1 MRLLRQI
8 NRCPTIP
15 TIVHRRTPV
24 FQQLRHASIY
34 KEALNN
40 PKRFTPASIAPRGER
55 RMEEANFTVLNS
67 ERETLRSATA
77 TSKEKANALRR
88 IKLFKTVYNR
98 LRREQRLAENEV
110 LQRDMVKKETA
121 RRKRLQKMM
130 GYRQDAKIE
139 AIILKKMSSRGRVLR
154 LRKLPIRSKQPPA
167 YRKLMDSLNRVRYGA
182 LYNAYLKWSRNKIR
196 KNEIPS
202 FNTFRYKP
210 STSAELEA
218 QRERQA
224 QVLLQPLPSSR
235 FLLYRERFR
244 SVVPVDECL
253 YPTSIVT
260 HRKLM
265 QWPVER
271 SPYQMARKIHIP
283 PPARLPDLTNATAYE
298 NGDAAEPEVGKLTK
312 FEEATVTKSPA
323 LVALHARL
331 CLSKNFPL
339 TTLARALNCESSSLA
354 KIYPNNSSLAALGKE
369 FLELYILE
377 FIICKY
383 PRLPKEVMNEARW
396 AYVGEDAL
404 ASIGHH
410 WGVNREKP
418 SVAAPSKRS
427 VPKTRRSEND
437 GNEPEFNVA
446 TSLELPEDFGML
458 KYGRLVVRRVNGLT
472 EYAEV
477 DEYGNQ
483 NEYTGFQRY
492 SDAMSSFV
500 RAIVGGISIHDGESA
515 AKKFIRDHVLSRKV
529 DVSSLFNIVQP
540 TRELSRLCARE
551 NLAPPI
557 SRMIAET
564 GRLSRGPMF
573 VVGVYSG
580 SNVLGTG
587 EGSSIKEADTRA
599 AINALK
605 SWYLYSPRVVTLPSD
620 IKSGDEY
627 FKPLYID
634 PGQVLV

>member
-1 MRLLRQI
+1 MRIFRQI
-8 NRCPTIP
+8 NRCPIIP

-24 FQQLRHASIY
+24 FQQLRLASIY
-34 KEALNN
+34 KQALNN
-40 PKRFTPASIAPRGER
+40 PKRFVPPSIAPRGER
-55 RMEEANFTVLNS
+55 RMEEANFQVLNS
-67 ERETLRSATA
+67 ERETLRSPTA
-77 TSKEKANALRR
+77 TGYRKGNALRR
-88 IKLFKTVYNR
+88 IKLFKILYNR
-98 LRREQRLAENEV
+98 LRRQQRLAENEV
-110 LQRDMVKKETA
+110 VQREMVKHETE
-121 RRKRLQKMM
+121 RRRRLQKVM
-130 GYRQDAKIE
+130 GYRQDARIE

-167 YRKLMDSLNRVRYGA
+167 YRKLMDSLNRVRYEA
-182 LYNAYLKWSRNKIR
+182 LYNAYLKWSRSKIR

-202 FNTFRYKP
+202 FNAFRYKP
-210 STSAELEA
+210 STPAEAEA
-218 QRERQA
+218 QRARQA

-244 SVVPVDECL
+244 SPVPVDECL

-260 HRKLM
+260 HRKLL
-265 QWPVER
+265 QLPVER
-271 SPYQMARKIHIP
+271 TAYQLTRKIHVP
-283 PPARLPDLTNATAYE
+283 PPARLPDLTNATAE
-298 NGDAAEPEVGKLTK
+298 NRGAHLSEDGKIIKL
-312 FEEATVTKSPA
+312 EEATVAKSSA
-323 LVALHARL
+323 LVALHTRL
-331 CLSKNFPL
+331 GLSKNFPL

-354 KIYPNNSSLAALGKE
+354 KVYPSNGSLAALGKE
-369 FLELYILE
+369 FLELYVLE
-377 FIICKY
+377 FIVCKY
-383 PRLPKEVMNEARW
+383 PRLPKEVMQEARW

-410 WGVNREKP
+410 WGVSREKP
-418 SVAAPSKRS
+418 SVAAPAKRS
-427 VPKTRRSEND
+427 VTKRNSGDKVEDVGFT
-437 GNEPEFNVA
+437 VA
-446 TSLELPEDFGML
+446 TSLELPEGFGML

-483 NEYTGFQRY
+483 GEYTGFQRY

-500 RAIVGGISIHDGESA
+500 KAVVGGVYIHDGESA
-515 AKKFIRDHVLSRKV
+515 AKKFIRDHILSRKV
-529 DVSSLFNIVQP
+529 DIGSLFKIVQP

-551 NLAPPI
+551 KLAPPI

-587 EGSSIKEADTRA
+587 EGTSIKEAETGA

-605 SWYLYSPRVVTLPSD
+605 GWYLYSPSVVTFPSD
-620 IKSGDEY
+620 IKSEDDY

>member
-1 MRLLRQI
+1 MRVLRQI
-8 NRCPTIP
+8 SRCQMIP
-15 TIVHRRTPV
+15 TVLHRRTPV

-34 KEALNN
+34 KQALSN
-40 PKRFTPASIAPRGER
+40 PKRFTPSIAPRGER
-55 RMEEANFTVLNS
+55 RMEEANFQVMNS
-67 ERETLRSATA
+67 ERETLRSQTA
-77 TSKEKANALRR
+77 TGYQKGNALRR
-88 IKLFKTVYNR
+88 IKLFKLVYNR
-98 LRREQRLAENEV
+98 LRQQQRIAEDEIVQREVAKKEAARRQRL
-110 LQRDMVKKETA
+110 QRV
-121 RRKRLQKMM
+121 M
-130 GYRQDAKIE
+130 GYRRDARVE

-167 YRKLMDSLNRVRYGA
+167 YRKLMDSLNRLRYEA
-182 LYNAYLKWSRNKIR
+182 LYNAYVKWARDRIR
-196 KNEIPS
+196 KNEVPS
-202 FNTFRYKP
+202 FNAFRYKP
-210 STSAELEA
+210 TTPAEVEA
-218 QRERQA
+218 QRAREAQA
-224 QVLLQPLPSSR
+224 LLQPLPSSR

-244 SVVPVDECL
+244 SAVPVDECL

-260 HRKLM
+260 HRKLV
-265 QWPVER
+265 QLPVER
-271 SPYQMARKIHIP
+271 TPYQLARKIHIP
-283 PPARLPDLTNATAYE
+283 PPARLPELTNATSE
-298 NGDAAEPEVGKLTK
+298 NSDTAQVEEGRIINFDEAAV
-312 FEEATVTKSPA
+312 AKSSA

-331 CLSKNFPL
+331 GLSKNFPL

-354 KIYPNNSSLAALGKE
+354 RVYPNNGSLAALGKE
-369 FLELYILE
+369 FLELYVLE
-377 FIICKY
+377 FIVCKY
-383 PRLPKEVMNEARW
+383 PRLPKEVIQEARW

-410 WGVNREKP
+410 WGVGREKP
-418 SVAAPSKRS
+418 SVASPPRQRSTKKTSDDAPQD
-427 VPKTRRSEND
+427 VGFT
-437 GNEPEFNVA
+437 VA
-446 TSLELPEDFGML
+446 PSLELPDGFGML

-483 NEYTGFQRY
+483 GEYIGFQRY

-500 RAIVGGISIHDGESA
+500 KAVVGGVYIHDGEAA
-515 AKKFIRDHVLSRKV
+515 AKKFIRDHALSRKV
-529 DVSSLFNIVQP
+529 DVSSLFKIVQP

-587 EGSSIKEADTRA
+587 EGNSIKEAETRA

-605 SWYLYSPRVVTLPSD
+605 GWYLYSPPVVTFPSD
-620 IKSGDEY
+620 SKSEDGY

>member
-1 MRLLRQI
+1 MRVLRQI
-8 NRCPTIP
+8 NRCAITP
-15 TIVHRRTPV
+15 TIVHRRTPL
-24 FQQLRHASIY
+24 FQQLRYASIY
-34 KEALNN
+34 KQALNN
-40 PKRFTPASIAPRGER
+40 PKRFTPPSIAPRGER
-55 RMEEANFTVLNS
+55 RMEEANFQVLNS

-77 TSKEKANALRR
+77 TSSEKASALRR
-88 IKLFKTVYNR
+88 IKLFKSLYHR
-98 LRREQRLAENEV
+98 LRREQRLAEDEV
-110 LQRDMVKKETA
+110 LQRDMAKQETA

-130 GYRQDAKIE
+130 GYRPDAKIE

-167 YRKLMDSLNRVRYGA
+167 YRKLMDSLNRVRYEA

-196 KNEIPS
+196 KNEVPS
-202 FNTFRYKP
+202 FNAFRYKP
-210 STSAELEA
+210 SSPAETDA

-224 QVLLQPLPSSR
+224 QMLLQPLPSSR

-244 SVVPVDECL
+244 SPVPVDECL

-260 HRKLM
+260 HRKLL
-265 QWPVER
+265 QLPVDR
-271 SPYQMARKIHIP
+271 SPYQLARKIHIP
-283 PPARLPDLTNATAYE
+283 PPARLPGLANATRE
-298 NGDAAEPEVGKLTK
+298 NHDADYPEIIK
-312 FEEATVTKSPA
+312 FEDAIVAKSPA

-331 CLSKNFPL
+331 GLSKNFPL

-354 KIYPNNSSLAALGKE
+354 KIYPNNGSLAALGKE
-369 FLELYILE
+369 FLELYVLE

-410 WGVNREKP
+410 WGVGREKP
-418 SVAAPSKRS
+418 SVVGPSKGN
-427 VPKTRRSEND
+427 KTRP
-437 GNEPEFNVA
+437 GEPELDVA
-446 TSLELPEDFGML
+446 TSLNLPEDFGML
-458 KYGRLVVRRVNGLT
+458 KYGRLVVSRVNGLS

-492 SDAMSSFV
+492 SDAMSAFV
-500 RAIVGGISIHDGESA
+500 RAVVGGIYIHDGEPA
-515 AKKFIRDHVLSRKV
+515 AKEFIRDHVLSRKV
-529 DVSSLFNIVQP
+529 DVSSLFKIVQP
-540 TRELSRLCARE
+540 TRELSRLCVRE
-551 NLAPPI
+551 KLAPPI

-587 EGSSIKEADTRA
+587 EGSSIKEAETGA

-605 SWYLYSPRVVTLPSD
+605 SWYLYSPRVVTFPSD
-620 IKSGDEY
+620 IKSEDEY

-634 PGQVLV
+634 PGQVLA